1 MENSK
6 LFGPNHRDLQNQ
18 FDTVRM
24 ADRIEERLVHD
35 HITPGDKQFIER
47 LSMFFLASVD
57 SAGQPSCSYKGGAPG
72 FVRVLDPKTL
82 VFPNYDGNGMYLSMG
97 NTRDNPAIGML
108 FIDFENRNRMRLHGT
123 AHIESAESIS
133 PPYHEAQ
140 FVVRVTVTQVFPNCP
155 RYIHRMELK
164 EPSPFVPQ
172 PQTVTPIPGWKR
184 SDWARDVLPQDD
196 PAGD

>member
-1 MENSK
+1 MESSK
-6 LFGPNHRDLQNQ
+6 LFGENHRALQRQ

-35 HITPGDKQFIER
+35 HITPDDQRFIER
-47 LSMFFLASVD
+47 MNMFFLASVD
-57 SAGQPSCSYKGGAPG
+57 SSGQPSCSYKGGAVG
-72 FVRVLDPKTL
+72 FVRVLDPKNL

-123 AHIESAESIS
+123 ARIDKPESVA

-140 FVVRVTVTQVFPNCP
+140 FVVRVSVTQVFPNCP
-155 RYIHRMELK
+155 RYIHRMQQTEA
-164 EPSPFVPQ
+164 SPFVPQ
-172 PQTVTPIPGWKR
+172 PEVTTPVPGWKR
-184 SDWARDVLPQDD
+184 SDWARDVLPKDD
-196 PAGD
+196 PAGE